1 MRARWEGLHAALIGS
16 VTTLQAASHFRDL
29 RGSEPLLARFESGS
43 ALLAHFTH
51 READLDDKDR
61 LFAALIRAVQA
72 RAPWARLAHAL
83 LWCGLWPGLD
93 RVYRRRVRY
102 FRTDP
107 DELTEAIS
115 VAFTMLVG
123 RMDLARVHRV
133 AATLVRNTDREIMD
147 ERQRVQDELA
157 RRVSVRRTAA
167 WSRMLA
173 SAPDA
178 GVEPPAG
185 RSLAGELVA
194 LREHLVPMIGADAD
208 LVLAVAV
215 LDLDQH
221 EAAKRLGITHDVARK
236 RFQRALLRVRT
247 QLAASSPTAAIACDL
262 DGTRPDSEKPLS

>member
-16 VTTLQAASHFRDL
+16 VTTLQAAKHFRDL
-29 RGSEPLLARFESGS
+29 RGSDPLLARFESGS

-51 READLDDKDR
+51 REEDLDGKDR
-61 LFAALIRAVQA
+61 LYAALVQAVQS

-93 RVYRRRVRY
+93 RVYRRRVWY

-123 RMDLARVHRV
+123 RLDVARVHRV
-133 AATLVRNTDREIMD
+133 AATLVRNTGREIMD
-147 ERQRVQDELA
+147 ERQRVQDEL
-157 RRVSVRRTAA
+157 SL
-167 WSRMLA
+167 LA
-173 SAPDA
+173 PAPDA
-178 GVEPPAG
+178 DVEAPAG
-185 RSLAGELVA
+185 RSLAGELAA
-194 LREHLVPMIGADAD
+194 LREHLVPVIGADAD

-221 EAAKRLGITHDVARK
+221 EAAKRLGIAHEVARK
-236 RFQRALLRVRT
+236 RFQRALRRVRA
-247 QLAASSPTAAIACDL
+247 QLTASPPAVEIASDV
-262 DGTRPDSEKPLS
+262 DGTCATQKNCSRKQQL

>member
-1 MRARWEGLHAALIGS
+1 VRARWEGLHAALVGS

-29 RGSEPLLARFESGS
+29 RGSELLLARFESGA

-51 READLDDKDR
+51 REEDLDDKDR
-61 LFAALIRAVQA
+61 LYAALIRAVQS
-72 RAPWARLAHAL
+72 RAPWARLAHTL

-93 RVYRRRVRY
+93 RIYRRRVRY

-123 RMDLARVHRV
+123 RLDLARVHRV
-133 AATLVRNTDREIMD
+133 AATLVRNTDREVMD
-147 ERQRVQDELA
+147 ERRRVQDELA
-157 RRVSVRRTAA
+157 RRATAHRTAA

-185 RSLAGELVA
+185 RSFAVELVA
-194 LREHLVPMIGADAD
+194 LREHLVPVIGADAD

-215 LDLDQH
+215 LEFDQH
-221 EAAKRLGITHDVARK
+221 EAAQRLGIPHDVARK
-236 RFQRALLRVRT
+236 RFQRALLRARA
-247 QLAASSPTAAIACDL
+247 QLTASSPAAAS
-262 DGTRPDSEKPLS
+262 TREENEMRPEPGKPLS